1 MTELEK
7 TLLEKTLRDAPL
19 HMEGELSS
27 ASAAQNKALEE
38 QRQTLKSL
46 QTALTSQQEQVN
58 RMGSDLRA
66 LTRRLH
72 DLGDVYRSLEPL
84 LPLLHGILSGSGR

>member
-7 TLLEKTLRDAPL
+7 TLKDTLIR
-19 HMEGELSS
+19 MEGELSS
-27 ASAAQNKALEE
+27 ALAAQGKTLGEH
-38 QRQTLKSL
+38 RQTLKNL
-46 QTALTSQQEQVN
+46 QAALNSQEARIN
-58 RMGSDLRA
+58 RMNDDLQA

-84 LPLLHGILSGSGR
+84 LPFLHGILSGNGR

>member
-7 TLLEKTLRDAPL
+7 TLKDALL

-27 ASAAQNKALEE
+27 ALTTQGKALEE
-38 QRQTLKSL
+38 QRQTLKIL
-46 QTALTSQQEQVN
+46 QSALNDQEERIN
-58 RMGSDLRA
+58 RTNGDLRA

-84 LPLLHGILSGSGR
+84 LPLLHGILSGNGR

>member
-7 TLLEKTLRDAPL
+7 TLRDALL

-38 QRQTLKSL
+38 QRQTLKALQAALNSQEERINRANNDL
-46 QTALTSQQEQVN
+46 QT
-58 RMGSDLRA
+58 
-66 LTRRLH
+66 LTRRLRE
-72 DLGDVYRSLEPL
+72 LGDVYRSLEPL
-84 LPLLHGILSGSGR
+84 LPILEGILNGSEG

>member
-1 MTELEK
+1 
-7 TLLEKTLRDAPL
+7 
-19 HMEGELSS
+19 MEGELSS

-38 QRQTLKSL
+38 QRQTLKTL
-46 QTALTSQQEQVN
+46 QAALNDQEERNN
-58 RMGSDLRA
+58 RTNGDLQA

-84 LPLLHGILSGSGR
+84 LPLLQGILSGNGR

>member
-7 TLLEKTLRDAPL
+7 TLKDALLR
-19 HMEGELSS
+19 MEGELSS
-27 ASAAQNKALEE
+27 ALTTQGKALEE

-46 QTALTSQQEQVN
+46 QATLNSQQEQAKRTN
-58 RMGSDLRA
+58 DDLQA

-84 LPLLHGILSGSGR
+84 LPLLQGILSGNGR